1 MNVEDLRR
9 VINEYPNYKQL
20 SKHPTVQELTNFIL
34 IRDDHFEKVRKLIHI
49 FQKDNVVVPRKQL
62 SELESKAVSSH
73 WAYFDCP
80 PKLWVSLD
88 DLKELLE
95 ATQK

>member
-1 MNVEDLRR
+1 MSVEDLRK

-49 FQKDNVVVPRKQL
+49 FQKDYGKYIHLLR
-62 SELESKAVSSH
+62 
-73 WAYFDCP
+73 
-80 PKLWVSLD
+80 
-88 DLKELLE
+88 KELRSVRRTVKDKPL
-95 ATQK
+95 QDFIDSLLKQSGM